1 MRSTSNDPPSWTA
14 DDAAGW
20 LEELLSFLSSKPR
33 SFAEAAR
40 AIAARAAVETD
51 PRQRATQLTAGILEA
66 LESDVAS
73 ADWRVSV
80 AGYVFAHED
89 FLLRT
94 RGIAM
99 NVAPVLSQF
108 GPEESD
114 DVVMHLDSPLTQ
126 AIARQAVGAR
136 FVSICPSASDQYI
149 WGAIA
154 ARDADAVAELV
165 AKLGLDKSIGLT
177 IDRPKGERAEPVA
190 KPRPARRRK
199 PVGASKGSDAAAR
212 ARVEVP
218 DEAAY
223 WAEAVAVATKS
234 SRVRLADDAGSAVVQ
249 RYCALLARYSRG
261 DALSEIAA
269 AGRKLVG
276 HDVPDF
282 VERFPPSLTA
292 EGERVGFELRNRA
305 WAERFAAL
313 LVLSRGSAAEAQAF
327 SDAYRRC
334 MAPSLLVDALLAHLG
349 ATISSPATAVSWPGV
364 YQPLF
369 ACVAPEHSLGDAD
382 RIAQLQY
389 FLAYWHRRMR
399 HSFMA
404 PSWGSVNNRSYV
416 GHWSLEAAA
425 TAVVARID
433 DSAFRDHPHY
443 PSDFADAAR

>member
-1 MRSTSNDPPSWTA
+1 MKSTSNDRPSWTA
-14 DDAAGW
+14 VEAAGW

-40 AIAARAAVETD
+40 SIAARAAVETD

-108 GPEESD
+108 GPEASD
-114 DVVMHLDSPLTQ
+114 DEVMHLDSPLTQ

-136 FVSICPSASDQYI
+136 FVSICPSGSDQYI

-177 IDRPKGERAEPVA
+177 IDRPKRERAEPVA
-190 KPRPARRRK
+190 KPTPARRRK

-212 ARVEVP
+212 ARVEVA

-223 WAEAVAVATKS
+223 WAEAVAVATKPS
-234 SRVRLADDAGSAVVQ
+234 PVRSAADAGTAVVQ

-269 AGRKLVG
+269 AGRTLVG
-276 HDVPDF
+276 HDFPAF
-282 VERFPPSLTA
+282 VARFPPSVTA
-292 EGERVGFELRNRA
+292 DGERVGFELRNRA

-327 SDAYRRC
+327 ADAYRRC
-334 MAPSLLVDALLAHLG
+334 TAPSLVVDALLAHLG
-349 ATISSPATAVSWPGV
+349 AAVSPPATAISWPGA
-364 YQPLF
+364 YQPLWR
-369 ACVAPEHSLGDAD
+369 CLAPDRSRDDAD
-382 RIAQLQY
+382 RVALLQY

-399 HSFMA
+399 HSFIA

-425 TAVVARID
+425 TAIVAGVD